1 MAKNYTVGYV
11 SVDTSRFFH
20 LFQVHSKILK
30 KFYIYT
36 FTALMISFI
45 IVSLNIAY
53 PQVMKSFDGKIRDYM
68 FMIRGEI
75 EPKDDVIIVDI
86 DEKSLSEL
94 GQWPWSR
101 NKMGQIVTNLS
112 QAKVSAIGFDIVF
125 AEEDQ
130 SSPKKVLTEL
140 KMNTANVIDYDQYFN
155 EIIANTPTILGYQF
169 ELENKDFAK
178 EEPIDIPAIF
188 IEKNKSQ
195 GEDKLINAKGTIL
208 NHKSLQESG
217 YSSGFFNNIPDDGGI
232 VRSVPL
238 IIRYDDQIYPSISLE
253 IVRASLGIEKVFIN
267 YSELGVE
274 NIQLGDFFIPTD
286 RYGRLMLNY
295 KGGAKTF
302 KYISAY
308 DIYTDNF
315 DKKDIEGKI
324 VLIGT
329 SAAGLLDL
337 RATPFESVSP
347 GVEVHATAIDNIVN
361 SEFLAIPNWVD
372 GANLVII
379 FCLALFM
386 VWFTTF
392 TPFWF
397 NPFALIFTLSI
408 FIGSN
413 YYILFYK
420 GIVLD
425 SFLPILT
432 ISISSLVATF
442 LDYIFE
448 VRQEKMMRRKFA
460 SKVSSEVMEQLLKNE
475 ESDAFVAMEK
485 EVTIMFSDVRNFTNI
500 SESMPN
506 AKVLI
511 EFLNEY
517 MTPMT
522 EIIITHK
529 GTVDKFIGDAIMAYW
544 NAPGDVDDHPTK
556 ALKATMEQL
565 HAIDGL
571 NEKIRKDKRFQN
583 TVAMCTQM
591 KVDPIAIGI
600 GLNSGMV
607 VAGEMGSNQRS
618 DYTVIGDPVNIAA
631 RLESLCKYYDSKC
644 NITNFTKEKLT
655 EKFIFRFLDLVTVK
669 GKKEPIEIWQVVDY
683 DRDEKL
689 HKLYKVSREE
699 LDTELNLYHQAIEL
713 YKGSKF
719 SEALDIFQ
727 TLESFSNKTNQT
739 IYKIYI
745 ERCEHYMAEPPTN
758 FDGVF
763 KHTTKG

>member
-1 MAKNYTVGYV
+1 M
-11 SVDTSRFFH
+11 DTRLLLRIFRNN
-20 LFQVHSKILK
+20 SKFLK
-30 KFYIYT
+30 KFFTYT
-36 FTALMISFI
+36 FVALLISSMIIF
-45 IVSLNIAY
+45 LNITY
-53 PQVMKSFDGKIRDYM
+53 PQIPKSFDGKIRDYM
-68 FMIRGEI
+68 FLIRGEI
-75 EPKDDVIIVDI
+75 QPKDNVIIVDI
-86 DEKSLSEL
+86 DEKSLSKL

-101 NKMGQIVTNLS
+101 NKMGKIIENLS
-112 QAKVSAIGFDIVF
+112 HSGVSAIGLDIVF

-130 SSPKKVLTEL
+130 SSPKKVLNEL
-140 KMNTANVIDYDQYFN
+140 KMDTTNVIDYDQYFN
-155 EIIANTPTILGYQF
+155 GIITNTPTILGYQF
-169 ELENKDFAK
+169 ELENKDFTKK
-178 EEPIDIPAIF
+178 EAIDIPAIF
-188 IEKNKSQ
+188 IEKNKLQ
-195 GEDKLINAKGTIL
+195 GEDKLIQAYGTIL

-232 VRSVPL
+232 VRSIPL

-286 RYGRLMLNY
+286 RYGRLVVNY
-295 KGGAKTF
+295 KGGSKTF

-308 DIYTDNF
+308 DIYTNNF
-315 DKKDIEGKI
+315 KTEDIKGKI

-337 RATPFESVSP
+337 RATPFESVTP

-361 SEFLAIPNWVD
+361 SEFLAIPNWAD
-372 GANLVII
+372 GANLIII

-397 NPFALIFTLSI
+397 NPFALILTFGAFTTL
-408 FIGSN
+408 N
-413 YYILFYK
+413 YYIFFYQ
-420 GIVLD
+420 GIILD
-425 SFLPILT
+425 AFLPILT
-432 ISISSLVATF
+432 ISLSSLVATF
-442 LDYIFE
+442 MDYIFE
-448 VRQEKMMRRKFA
+448 VRQEKMMKRKFA

-475 ESDAFVAMEK
+475 ENDAFVAMEK
-485 EVTIMFSDVRNFTNI
+485 EATIMFSDVRNFTNI

-522 EIIITHK
+522 QIIITHK

-544 NAPGDVDDHPTK
+544 NAPGDVPDHATK
-556 ALKATMEQL
+556 ALVATMEQL

-571 NEKIRKDKRFQN
+571 NEKIKKDKRFQN
-583 TVAMCTQM
+583 TVLMCERM
-591 KVDPIAIGI
+591 GVDPIAIGI
-600 GLNSGMV
+600 GINTGNV

-618 DYTVIGDPVNIAA
+618 DYTVIGDPVNLAA

-644 NITNFTKEKLT
+644 NISNFTKNQLT

-669 GKKEPIEIWQVVDY
+669 GKKEPIEVWQVVDY

-699 LDTELNLYHQAIEL
+699 LDRELNMYHKAIEL
-713 YKGSKF
+713 YKNSQF
-719 SEALDIFQ
+719 SEALDIFKS
-727 TLESFSNKTNQT
+727 LETIEKKSNKA

-745 ERCEHYMAEPPTN
+745 ERCEHYIIEPPID